1 MKMKD
6 DSPFRWAKKVP
17 CEWVA
22 RLYVADAVLPDEEL
36 ADRVGWALAARCD
49 SIVRV
54 TVAYETGKLTCPR
67 CGETIFR
74 NAEGFTCPCGFA
86 AAPEQFTKSYRGKQL
101 YGANA
106 MPVFRRFLREF
117 PRAEGYREKMAAID
131 DLIHSFHLLH
141 SWRLA
146 ENEDSQAVWTEETG
160 ADVPLGRS
168 TAVNLLEG
176 SLTEVLR
183 FLERLSAD
191 TGAPEAFLD
200 ALRRSNGFPKDRE

>member
-1 MKMKD
+1 MK

-17 CEWVA
+17 CEWIA
-22 RLYVADAVLPDEEL
+22 RLYAADASVPDEEL

-49 SIVRV
+49 NIVAV
-54 TVAYETGKLTCPR
+54 TVAYETGQLPCPR
-67 CGETIFR
+67 CGETILR
-74 NAEGFTCPCGFA
+74 KEDGFVCPCGFA
-86 AAPEQFTKSYRGKQL
+86 GTAEEFAKSYRGKQL

-117 PRAEGYREKMAAID
+117 PRAQEYREKMSAID
-131 DLIHSFHLLH
+131 DLIHGFHLLH

-146 ENEDSQAVWTEETG
+146 ENEENQAEWTEETG
-160 ADVPLGRS
+160 AEVPLGRS
-168 TAVNLLEG
+168 AAVNLLEG

-191 TGAPEAFLD
+191 TGAPEAFLN
-200 ALRRSNGFPKDRE
+200 ALRRSNGFPSDMEK